1 MAQALE
7 EVRKQREELQQQVG
21 PVGCDPHQSQPGLI
35 YLPISSEQGVDTG
48 LGMLSAAW
56 FP

>member
-21 PVGCDPHQSQPGLI
+21 PVGCDPRQSQPGLI
-35 YLPISSEQGVDTG
+35 YLPSLRSRGWTQV
-48 LGMLSAAW
+48 
-56 FP
+56 